1 LKKIVSLISGGFDS
15 PIATYLMIQQNFLPV
30 CVSFITNYEYVDNFK
45 KKILKIA
52 EVLSNSLGDQNLKV
66 YLIEHNSN
74 LKIFKEKCERKLTCI
89 LCKRFMIRIAMKIG
103 ELEGTNLIV
112 TGDILGE
119 QASQTLDNIYSY
131 QSVLENHSIIR
142 PLIGF
147 DKLDVMKISKKIGLY
162 EICSEKSDSCVHF
175 PVYPE
180 THAKLS
186 AIKAAEKNL
195 PLDSLIKD
203 TLANVELCEI

>member
-1 LKKIVSLISGGFDS
+1 
-15 PIATYLMIQQNFLPV
+15 MIQQNYLPV
-30 CVSFITNYEYVDNFK
+30 CVSFITNYENVDKFK
-45 KKILKIA
+45 EKILKIA
-52 EVLSNSLGDQNLKV
+52 KVLSRSLGDQNLKV

-89 LCKRFMIRIAMKIG
+89 LCKRFMIRIAIKIG

-119 QASQTLDNIYSY
+119 QASQTLDNIYAY
-131 QSVLENHSIIR
+131 QSVLENACIIR

-147 DKLDVMKISKKIGLY
+147 DKLDVLKINKKIGLY
-162 EICSEKSDSCVHF
+162 DLCSEKSDSCVHF
-175 PVYPE
+175 PTYPE

-186 AIKAAEKNL
+186 EIKAAEKNL
-195 PLDSLIKD
+195 PLDTLIEDSFAK
-203 TLANVELCEI
+203 VELYEI